1 MRIRRLSMSKH
12 WAGFREKRYHFSRP
26 AWVDRPLRSGRPAKK
41 LVALVLSALIGA
53 GLVVTFPQSASAASV
68 NFATLA
74 QEMVNRDALA
84 IMPNYKS
91 NQTSS
96 YDRSSQGTGWYSNGD
111 WSSYIR
117 TETNGGRTEGVM
129 LDADG
134 PGAFTRFWLGGTKQS
149 GTIRFYVDGSSTP
162 SITENLNDLMLGN
175 SFVKAPFVYRAG
187 PDLAAD
193 PAFPD
198 GRDGGLNFM
207 LPIPYSS
214 HLKITYD
221 KPSADRLYYNMEYR
235 TYDPGTAVTSFQMS
249 DYTNNSALL
258 TGVASQLSPSTWPPS
273 TTNYYTDSAA
283 PTLINQTVNSGSS
296 VTANLPGGSR
306 AVRFLKAQLG
316 TSNDWTLRGVRLS
329 MTFDGEQTVEAP
341 IGDFFGSGQGL
352 NPGTNNMLSV
362 ASDGTMTSKW
372 TMPYQASASVT
383 VTNTTAGPINVLLAA
398 NTGAWTW
405 NSDSMHFR
413 ATYIEPGNFI
423 STHQDLDFLT
433 ALGTGVYV
441 GDVFSVYSGG
451 GEWWGEGDEKVF
463 VDGDYFPSHFG
474 TGSEDYFGYAWGHF
488 NTYQNPWTGQFRAA
502 DGPGYTG
509 TTVLNRVRLLDGIP
523 FSSRIQFSM
532 ELLDWT
538 ENNLVGTAH
547 VALWYAKPG
556 ARVLSAPESGQGYM
570 LQNQL
575 GQYAKIDGGS
585 TIDGAKLVEWTGEGG
600 LSEQFRL
607 KNVGGAYYSIASL
620 KSGKVLEVPGGT
632 AADLTPLQQRTSDD
646 SAAQQWSFKPIRN
659 GYYQI
664 INRASGKMMDT
675 AYANTANGTP
685 IIQYYSNGSAAQ
697 LWKLIP
703 IGIKS
708 GTTYTLT
715 AKISNKVM
723 EVAAY
728 ATNDGAGIVQWAY
741 AGGPNQQFKVID
753 AGNGYYR
760 MENVNSGK
768 VVEVPGGAATDSL
781 QLQQRTW
788 DGSAKQ
794 LWTFR
799 PMGNGDY
806 GIISK
811 ATGKSIDVYMG
822 STANNQAV
830 TQYPFNGNAAQLWKL
845 TPLN

>member
-1 MRIRRLSMSKH
+1 MRTRGFSMFNHWVGFSK
-12 WAGFREKRYHFSRP
+12 KRYHFSRP
-26 AWVDRPLRSGRPAKK
+26 AWIDRPFRSRASMKK
-41 LVALVLSALIGA
+41 LIALLLTTLLGVSLA
-53 GLVVTFPQSASAASV
+53 VTFPQAASAANV
-68 NFATLA
+68 NFTTLMN
-74 QEMVNRDALA
+74 EMVNRDALA
-84 IMPNYKS
+84 TMPTYKS

-96 YDRSSQGTGWYSNGD
+96 YDRSSNGTSWYSNGD

-117 TETNGGRTEGVM
+117 TETNGTRTEGVM

-134 PGAFTRFWLGGTKQS
+134 PGAFTRFWLGGDRQS
-149 GTIRFYVDGSSTP
+149 GTIRFYLDGSSTP
-162 SITENLNDLMLGN
+162 TITENLNDLMRGN
-175 SFVKAPFVYRAG
+175 SFVKPPFVYLAG
-187 PDLAAD
+187 PDD
-193 PAFPD
+193 TVRD
-198 GRDGGLNFM
+198 KDGGLNFM

-221 KPSADRLYYNMEYR
+221 IPSADRLYYNMEYR
-235 TYDPGTAVTSFQMS
+235 TYDPGTAVSSFQMT

-258 TGVASQLSPSTWPPS
+258 TSIASQLSPATWPPS
-273 TTNYYTDSAA
+273 TTSFYTDSSA
-283 PTLINQTVNSGSS
+283 PALINQTISSGSS
-296 VTANLPGGSR
+296 VTANLPSGSR
-306 AVRFLKAQLG
+306 AVQFLKAQLG

-352 NPGTNNMLSV
+352 NTGTNNMFSI

-372 TMPYQASASVT
+372 IMPYQSSASVT

-398 NTGAWTW
+398 NTKAWTW
-405 NSDSMHFR
+405 NNNSMHFR

-433 ALGTGVYV
+433 ALGTGIYV
-441 GDVFSVYSGG
+441 GDVFSVYTGG

-463 VDGDYFPSHFG
+463 VDGDSFPSHFG

-488 NTYQNPWTGQFRAA
+488 NKFQSPWSGQFRTA

-538 ENNLVGTAH
+538 ESNLVGTAH

-556 ARVLSAPESGQGYM
+556 ARVLSAPESGQSYM

-575 GQYAKIDGGS
+575 GEYAKIDGAS
-585 TIDGAKLVEWTGEGG
+585 TTDGAKLVESVGEGG
-600 LSEQFRL
+600 LSEQFRVE
-607 KNVGGAYYSIASL
+607 NVDGAYYRLIALNSN
-620 KSGKVLEVPGGT
+620 KVLEVPGGT
-632 AADLTPLQQRTSDD
+632 AADLTQLQQRTWDGSTG
-646 SAAQQWSFKPIRN
+646 QQWSFKPIRN

-664 INRASGKMMDT
+664 VNRASGKMMDT

-685 IIQYYSNGSAAQ
+685 IIQYSSNGTAAQ

-703 IGIKS
+703 IGINS

-715 AKISNKVM
+715 AKISGSVM
-723 EVAAY
+723 EVGGY

-753 AGNGYYR
+753 SGNGYYR
-760 MENVNSGK
+760 MVNVFSGK
-768 VVEVPGGAATDSL
+768 VVEVPAGATTDSL

-788 DGSAKQ
+788 NGSDQQ
-794 LWTFR
+794 LWSFR
-799 PMGNGDY
+799 PMGNGNY
-806 GIISK
+806 GILSK
-811 ATGKSIDVYMG
+811 ATGKAIDVYMG
-822 STANNQAV
+822 STANNQPV
-830 TQYPFNGNAAQLWKL
+830 TQYPFNGNNAQLWKL